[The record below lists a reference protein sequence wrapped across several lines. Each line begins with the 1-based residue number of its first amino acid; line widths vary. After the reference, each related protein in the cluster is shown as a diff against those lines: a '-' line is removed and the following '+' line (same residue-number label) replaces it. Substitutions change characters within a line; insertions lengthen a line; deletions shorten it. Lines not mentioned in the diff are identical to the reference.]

1 MEWNGSGRSACL
13 TFLKE
18 SGGGREGGR
27 EDAFIGFKRES
38 LGPSAEYARRREEME
53 GGRPLEEGGN
63 VAGVGE

>member
-1 MEWNGSGRSACL
+1 MEAADLPACLPACL

-18 SGGGREGGR
+18 RGERR

-38 LGPSAEYARRREEME
+38 LGPSAESARRREEME
-53 GGRPLEEGGN
+53 GRPLEEGGN